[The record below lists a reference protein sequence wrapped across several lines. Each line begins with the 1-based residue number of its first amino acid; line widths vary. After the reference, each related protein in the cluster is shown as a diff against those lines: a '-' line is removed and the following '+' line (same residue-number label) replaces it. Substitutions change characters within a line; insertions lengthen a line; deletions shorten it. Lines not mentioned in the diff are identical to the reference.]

1 MTDERARLLIGEDG
15 PAAAPGVS
23 PVDSAIDE
31 PAGGA
36 RSGEL
41 PAERGPAWAEGDAAD
56 HLEELLAQETRP
68 VAPSGEEGLA
78 IEIVGPHLRVSGR
91 IQLGYHRRLSDF
103 INNHQGLVV
112 LHDATVLR
120 RNGDPTRVFA
130 PSIWINLDDVTLVG
144 QLVDDR
150 PQGAGATVRMEKL
163 PHTIIAV
170 TQGHTLTGDVHLAP
184 QAMLAGFVESP
195 DPLFIPMTEVRTRS
209 LADRRVI
216 TRYAF
221 ALLNRRH
228 IVAATALQPGMI
240 RGRGAI

>member
-1 MTDERARLLIGEDG
+1 MTQET
-15 PAAAPGVS
+15 S
-23 PVDSAIDE
+23 PRSVGD
-31 PAGGA
+31 PAGAGIA
-36 RSGEL
+36 
-41 PAERGPAWAEGDAAD
+41 AETPSTERVPAWVEGDAAD
-56 HLEELLAQETRP
+56 HLEDLVAE
-68 VAPSGEEGLA
+68 VAPSAPSVDEEGVA

-91 IQLGYHRRLSDF
+91 VRLGYHRRLSDF

-150 PQGAGATVRMEKL
+150 PESASATVRMEKR

-170 TQGHTLTGDVHLAP
+170 TQGHTLTGDIHLAP
-184 QAMLAGFVESP
+184 EAMLAGFVESP
-195 DPLFIPMTEVRTRS
+195 DPLFLPMTEVRTRS

-216 TRYAF
+216 SRYPF

-228 IVAATALQPGMI
+228 IVAATALQAGMI

>member
-1 MTDERARLLIGEDG
+1 MTEETTRGSVGDPDGAATAVATPRTER
-15 PAAAPGVS
+15 
-23 PVDSAIDE
+23 E
-31 PAGGA
+31 PA
-36 RSGEL
+36 S
-41 PAERGPAWAEGDAAD
+41 AEGDAAD
-56 HLEELLAQETRP
+56 HLEDLITEAAPP
-68 VAPSGEEGLA
+68 VRTAAEEGLA

-91 IQLGYHRRLSDF
+91 VQLGYHRRLSDF

-150 PQGAGATVRMEKL
+150 PVGAGASVRMERR

-184 QAMLAGFVESP
+184 EAMLAGFVESP
-195 DPLFIPMTEVRTRS
+195 DPRFIPMTEVRTRS

-228 IVAATALQPGMI
+228 IVAATALQAGMI

>member
-1 MTDERARLLIGEDG
+1 VTEETSPRMAGG
-15 PAAAPGVS
+15 PADAGTA
-23 PVDSAIDE
+23 SAERE
-31 PAGGA
+31 PA
-36 RSGEL
+36 
-41 PAERGPAWAEGDAAD
+41 WMEGDAAVQ
-56 HLEELLAQETRP
+56 LEDLVGDVAAPRP
-68 VAPSGEEGLA
+68 IDRAEGLP
-78 IEIVGPHLRVSGR
+78 IEIVGPHLRVSGNV
-91 IQLGYHRRLSDF
+91 QLGYHHRLSDF

-112 LHDATVLR
+112 LQGATVLR

-150 PQGAGATVRMEKL
+150 PPDASAAVRLEKR

-170 TQGHTLTGDVHLAP
+170 TPGHTLTGDVHLAP
-184 QAMLAGFVESP
+184 QAVLAGFIESN
-195 DPLFIPMTEVRTRS
+195 DPLYIPLTEVRTRS

-216 TRYAF
+216 SRYAF